1 MKVGTFAMCVLC
13 AASMLGCSRT
23 DTLPA
28 DVTGAL
34 EQAITRHDLAASV
47 ALFADDAQILPQHGP
62 AVRGRQ
68 EIEAYL
74 NDWIDSQGHVRHGHG
89 DDARARRSRRRAR
102 PLSYPQRSPRL
113 RRRGR
118 QVPAR
123 LAPCRQR
130 LEAVP
135 AHLQHRRRASHRR
148 SRSSPLARKVRR
160 SIMTNSSVQ
169 SLSRSR
175 ARRRSRRRWHEVAA
189 RSTQ

>member
-47 ALFADDAQILPQHGP
+47 ALFSDDAQILPQHGP

-74 NDWIDSQGHVRHGHG
+74 DDWTTPKVTYDTDTELTLVRGDLGIEQGRYRIRNVRRGSDVEDGKYLHVWRRVGNDWKLYRIIYNTDV
-89 DDARARRSRRRAR
+89 A
-102 PLSYPQRSPRL
+102 PRT
-113 RRRGR
+113 
-118 QVPAR
+118 QISIEPAR
-123 LAPCRQR
+123 
-130 LEAVP
+130 E
-135 AHLQHRRRASHRR
+135 
-148 SRSSPLARKVRR
+148 
-160 SIMTNSSVQ
+160 
-169 SLSRSR
+169 
-175 ARRRSRRRWHEVAA
+175 EG
-189 RSTQ
+189 